1 MNAPLDLPSPLVGP
15 CFGSYP
21 AGDVKWLLTDL
32 SAVDLERDVSAREY
46 AVQTGAA
53 HYSESLPVEYQ
64 PPAEYCELYDKLIAS
79 WGRRT
84 AELVH
89 LLGMRIIENRR
100 LDSAGFD
107 NDGRPLVL
115 VSLARAGTPVG
126 ILLRRWFAR
135 RAEKNVANSP
145 AQRGSVE
152 HVAVSIIRDKGL
164 DPVAMEWLVANYAAS
179 QVVFVDGWT
188 GKGAITREL
197 ATSVDQVNS
206 KLGCTLD
213 STLAVL
219 ADPAG
224 CTPLHATSH
233 DALIPS
239 ACLNSTVS
247 GLVSRTVHNLDLI
260 GDRDFHG
267 AKFYRHLT
275 QSDVSCG
282 FVDTVESYFDELDH
296 QPPRVEPVGPVDWR
310 GWKTVE
316 DLAQRYAV
324 SSVHRIKPGLGET
337 TRVLLR
343 RVPGRILVES
353 LDDPS
358 VAHILFLAAEKHVPV
373 DEVPGLPY
381 AAIGLIEDV
390 VQNQRSA
397 Q

>member
-1 MNAPLDLPSPLVGP
+1 MHPAAKLPTPLAGP
-15 CFGSYP
+15 HFGSYP
-21 AGDVKWLLTDL
+21 AVDVKWLLTDL
-32 SAVDLERDVSAREY
+32 SSIDLERDVAAREY
-46 AVQTGAA
+46 AVQAGKA

-64 PPAEYCELYDKLIAS
+64 PPVEYRELYDKLIAS

-89 LLGMRIIENRR
+89 LLGLRISESRG
-100 LDSAGFD
+100 LDAAGFD
-107 NDGRPLVL
+107 DQGRPVVL

-135 RAEKNVANSP
+135 RAQKDIANSDT
-145 AQRGSVE
+145 QHGSVE

-164 DPVAMEWLVANYAAS
+164 DPVAMEWLVANYDAS
-179 QVVFVDGWT
+179 QIVFVDGWT

-197 ATSVDQVNS
+197 AASVKHVNAQ
-206 KLGCTLD
+206 LNCD
-213 STLAVL
+213 IDPTLAVL

-224 CTPLHATSH
+224 CTPLHATSQ

-247 GLVSRTVHNLDLI
+247 GLVSRTVHNDDLI
-260 GDRDFHG
+260 GPRDFHG
-267 AKFYRHLT
+267 AKFYHQL
-275 QSDVSCG
+275 QNDDVSCA
-282 FVDTVESYFDELDH
+282 FVDTIASYFDEFEQ
-296 QPPRVEPVGPVDWR
+296 QPPQPEPCGAVDWR
-310 GWKTVE
+310 GWTTVKT
-316 DLAQRYAV
+316 LAERYAV

-353 LDDPS
+353 KDDPS
-358 VAHILFLAAEKHVPV
+358 IAHILFLAAEKDVPV
-373 DEVPGLPY
+373 EEIPGLPY
-381 AAIGLIEDV
+381 AAVGLIEDV
-390 VQNQRSA
+390 VQSQGSA